1 MAGSTQF
8 LPMGRIIRAMAENPV
23 APIII
28 KKIKKGGHGGHHGGA
43 WKVAYADFV
52 TAMMAF
58 FLLLWLLNVTTPEQK
73 RGIADYF
80 TPTIGIK
87 DSKGI
92 GFKGGMSQNRK
103 GVSIN
108 NLMTPGLVVGQ
119 VQQGPVAKTPT
130 EAKDPEPDAESTSA
144 GGKKKQDGDAGSN
157 SAEDADSDTF
167 KVAQDEVKQ
176 SLNDDPD
183 IKQMKNNVQ
192 VEQSTEGMKINL
204 IDDPQKE
211 MFVAGSAELTT
222 AGKKVLDAMANIIT
236 KTPNQIV
243 IIGNTDQSGPST
255 NPAYTN
261 WELSS
266 DRANAAR
273 RALVSTSVE
282 PERIAKVMG
291 MADRDLLL
299 PNDPS
304 NPRNRR
310 ITIVMLRG
318 SYFKDPK
325 DKSVG
330 RSVLSVPDAVLKK
343 PDPPKAVKADP
354 VKSGPSI
361 FDPNNVGQ

>member
-1 MAGSTQF
+1 MADSS
-8 LPMGRIIRAMAENPV
+8 L

-28 KKIKKGGHGGHHGGA
+28 KKIKKGGGGHHGGA

-58 FLLLWLLNVTTPEQK
+58 FLLLWVLNVTTPEEK

-92 GFKGGMSQNRK
+92 GFQGGMSPNKK
-103 GVSIN
+103 GTSIS
-108 NLMTPGLVVGQ
+108 NLMTPGIVVGQ
-119 VQQGPVAKTPT
+119 VQQGPVAKAPT
-130 EAKDPEPDAESTSA
+130 DAKDPDPEAEATSA
-144 GGKKKQDGDAGSN
+144 GGQKQDTGNKGSSSDSDSDA
-157 SAEDADSDTF
+157 DTF
-167 KVAQDEVKQ
+167 KTAEEEVKQ
-176 SLNDDPD
+176 SINNDPD
-183 IKQMKNNVQ
+183 IKQLRNNVQ

-211 MFVAGSAELTT
+211 MFVAGGAELT
-222 AGKKVLDAMANIIT
+222 ADGKKALDAMANIII

-243 IIGNTDQSGPST
+243 IMGHTDQSGPVS

-273 RALVSTSVE
+273 RALVATSVE

-291 MADRDLLL
+291 MADRELLL

-310 ITIVMLRG
+310 ITLLLLRG

-325 DKSVG
+325 VKPIARG
-330 RSVLSVPDAVLKK
+330 ALSVPDAVLKK
-343 PDPPKAVKADP
+343 TAAPELTETERALKAAPKP
-354 VKSGPSI
+354 KSASM
-361 FDPNNVGQ
+361 FDSNTVGQ